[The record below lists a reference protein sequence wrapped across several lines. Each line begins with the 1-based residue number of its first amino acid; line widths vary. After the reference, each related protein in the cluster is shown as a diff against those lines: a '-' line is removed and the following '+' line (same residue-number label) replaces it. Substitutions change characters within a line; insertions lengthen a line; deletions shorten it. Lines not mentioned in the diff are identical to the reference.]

1 MTARP
6 ESRPLSVAIL
16 SCAELPEPDHDER
29 PTHAAFAARGHRS
42 ETIAWSATDP
52 ADLARFDACIVRATW
67 DYYHDLDRFLAWIDA
82 AAEHVHLLNPP
93 PAIRW
98 NHHKG
103 YLLELER
110 AGVAVVPTRLLRR
123 GAIRDLGPALEESI
137 FGGGVMV
144 KPAVGAGS
152 WNARRFE
159 SGPAAAAA
167 ARGFAAGLLAR
178 CDVLLQPIVPGYADP
193 GERSLV
199 WIGGQWTHAVRKRP
213 RYDGE
218 DESVIADGPITAA
231 ERAFGDRV
239 MAAIGGGAAD
249 SRGWASHL
257 VQARVDVVPAAGV
270 PGVPG
275 DDGPAEGLLL
285 SELELIEPSL
295 FFVCEGGRPAAA
307 ALVRAVEQRMTTP
320 GG

>member
-1 MTARP
+1 MSDRP
-6 ESRPLSVAIL
+6 EPRPLSVAIV
-16 SCAELPEPDHDER
+16 SCAELPEPDHDEA

-42 ETIAWSATDP
+42 ETVAWSTTDP
-52 ADLARFDACIVRATW
+52 AELGRFDACIVRATW
-67 DYYHDLDRFLAWIDA
+67 DYYHDLDRFLGWIDA

-123 GAIRDLGPALEESI
+123 GTTRELGPALEDLI
-137 FGGGVMV
+137 FRGGVMV

-159 SGPAAAAA
+159 ADPADAAA
-167 ARGFAAGLLAR
+167 ARAFAAGLLER

-199 WIGGQWTHAVRKRP
+199 WIDGQWTHAVRKRP
-213 RYDGE
+213 RYAGE
-218 DESVIADGPITAA
+218 DESVVADGPITAA

-239 MAAIGGGAAD
+239 MAAIGGGAAVP
-249 SRGWASHL
+249 RGWTSRL
-257 VQARVDVVPAAGV
+257 LQARVDVVPATGV
-270 PGVPG
+270 PG
-275 DDGPAEGLLL
+275 AAEATEGLLL

-295 FFVCEGGRPAAA
+295 FFFCEGGGPAAEA
-307 ALVRAVEQRMTTP
+307 MVRGVEMRMNAP